1 MLRCWQ
7 VAGGMG
13 CVASSCRTYFQARQ
27 HMRKMRGSGRMIKS
41 AQRMQPQPPH
51 VGKRL
56 LAREWGGMGND
67 GRVGGFFAA
76 GACPFFTCE
85 AALHRLQWHPARGG
99 ACCACWHWQSSGR
112 FRGIQP
118 QSMLATRVA
127 SLICHVCCVS
137 VAGKRKGKIK
147 MPSSW
152 AGRATEIL
160 FLYSSYKL

>member
-1 MLRCWQ
+1 
-7 VAGGMG
+7 
-13 CVASSCRTYFQARQ
+13 
-27 HMRKMRGSGRMIKS
+27 MIKS

-56 LAREWGGMGND
+56 LAREWGGEND
-67 GRVGGFFAA
+67 RRVGGFFAA

-85 AALHRLQWHPARGG
+85 AALHHLQLARGG
-99 ACCACWHWQSSGR
+99 ACCACWHRQSSGR

-127 SLICHVCCVS
+127 SLICHVCGVS
-137 VAGKRKGKIK
+137 VARKRKGKIK

-160 FLYSSYKL
+160 CLYSSYKL